1 MEGGSPALL
10 KVLGISGSLR
20 ESSNTEYLLSYALSL
35 FCSNEFSTELV
46 SLRGLS
52 IKPCRGCYGCL
63 TARKCIQEDDDF
75 EFVYQKMVEADGLII
90 GTPVYFS
97 SVHPQLMALLDRA
110 GFVRLWTGE
119 QFSGK
124 VGGPITV
131 ARRAGHNMA
140 FAQLLL
146 WFFINNI
153 IVPGSS
159 YWTMAVAGS
168 RGARDAARDEE
179 SLDHISKFVKNMSMV
194 MKALRLARQGEKKE
208 ENSNGGQICDD

>member
-1 MEGGSPALL
+1 ML

-20 ESSNTEYLLSYALSL
+20 ENSNTEYLVRYALSL
-35 FCSNEFSTELV
+35 FPDTEFKTELV
-46 SLRGLS
+46 SLKELV
-52 IKPCRGCYGCL
+52 IKPCQGCYGCL
-63 TARKCIQEDDDF
+63 TARKCVQEDDDF
-75 EFVYQKMVEADGLII
+75 EFVYQKMAEADGLII

-131 ARRAGHNMA
+131 ARRAGHNTA

-146 WFFINNI
+146 WFFINDI

-168 RGARDAARDEE
+168 RGARDAAKDEE
-179 SLDHISKFVKNMSMV
+179 GLRHITKFVKNMSRV
-194 MKALRLARQGEKKE
+194 MKALQVAPDL
-208 ENSNGGQICDD
+208 

>member
-1 MEGGSPALL
+1 ML
-10 KVLGISGSLR
+10 KVLGLSGSLR
-20 ESSNTEYLLSYALSL
+20 ENSNTEYLVRYALSL
-35 FCSNEFSTELV
+35 FPEAEFETELV
-46 SLRGLS
+46 SLRELV

-63 TARKCIQEDDDF
+63 TAKKCVQEDDDF
-75 EFVYQKMVEADGLII
+75 DFVYQKMVEADGLII

-110 GFVRLWTGE
+110 GFVRLWSGE

-131 ARRAGHNMA
+131 ARRTGHNTA

-146 WFFINNI
+146 WFFINDI

-168 RGARDAARDEE
+168 RGARDAVKDEE
-179 SLDHISKFVKNMSMV
+179 GLRHIAKFVKNMSKV
-194 MKALRLARQGEKKE
+194 MKALQAVQ
-208 ENSNGGQICDD
+208 DA